1 MELERGLSFK
11 MMLCNARHSLGHGK
25 KWNPDGDQVWMDDVN
40 NFTFTSQ
47 MEAQMVVEI

>member
-1 MELERGLSFK
+1 MQE
-11 MMLCNARHSLGHGK
+11 HSLGHGK